1 MTTAKRA
8 VFTDRY
14 LKSLKPAEAGKRIV
28 HWDAAKPSFGCR
40 ITDRG
45 VVSFFV
51 MRRMHG
57 KSQPVRVVLGRYPD
71 VSLARARRLATEA
84 FGDLVTGVHPK
95 EREREQR
102 LTEAK
107 RQANTF
113 AALADQFLR
122 HPAAAKQ
129 RTASEI
135 GKTINRHLIP
145 RWSARVASE
154 IKRRD
159 VIAMIETIGG
169 ESGPYMAAKVLALA
183 SSIYRFGVTRELVE
197 SNPCHLIKPSDF
209 VGQMAPRQRVLTDS
223 EIAFVWQATKGEIR
237 RRNGTEIES
246 TYPAGPFARFLL
258 LTAVRRNE
266 AARMTWAEVDLDKA
280 LWVIPGSRTK
290 GGAPHEVPLSSMAV
304 DLLRSLPRFG
314 GGDFVFSTTGGRSP
328 IKGFGKFKDTID
340 ERIAELAPPGIAD
353 WRFHDLR
360 RSARTNLSSLGVSPF
375 IAELVI
381 GHQQKGVHKVYDVHR
396 YQSEKRHA
404 LEAWANRLRDIVT
417 PPPANVRQLRRVVAD
432 V

>member
-1 MTTAKRA
+1 MTTARRA

-14 LKSLKPAEAGKRIV
+14 LKSLTPAPEGKRIV

-57 KSQPVRVVLGRYPD
+57 KPQPVRVVLGRYPD
-71 VSLARARRLATEA
+71 VSLARARMLATEA
-84 FGDLVTGVHPK
+84 LGDLVTGVHPK

-122 HPAAAKQ
+122 RPAAAKQ

-145 RWSARVASE
+145 RWGARVASA
-154 IKRRD
+154 IKRRN

-209 VGQMAPRQRVLTDS
+209 VGEMVPRQRVLTDS
-223 EIAFVWQATKGEIR
+223 EIALVWQATKGGIR

-246 TYPAGPFARFLL
+246 TYPAGPFTRFLL

-266 AARMTWAEVDLDKA
+266 AARMTWSEVDLDKA

-290 GGAPHEVPLSSMAV
+290 SGTPHEVPLSSTAV
-304 DLLRSLPRFG
+304 DLLRSLPRFT
-314 GGDFVFSTTGGRSP
+314 GDFVFSTNGGRAP

-340 ERIAELAPPGIAD
+340 DRIGELAPPGLTD

-360 RSARTNLSSLGVSPF
+360 RTARTNLASLGVSPF

-396 YQSEKRHA
+396 YQAEKRDA
-404 LEAWANRLRDIVT
+404 LERWASKLRTIIEPT
-417 PPPANVRQLRRVVAD
+417 PPNVIALKAARAM
-432 V
+432 